1 MKLSKKGLS
10 AITIIGILSV
20 ALFFTYRYMKDRE
33 EDTNN
38 KYQLIYI
45 PKTQDKANDFWTS
58 LLEGTQEAA
67 DEYQVD
73 LKVVSPASEDDY
85 EGQKEL
91 ILEAI
96 EERPDAILISPC
108 RYIEETET
116 ARKVK
121 EAGIKLIL
129 IDSFL
134 NEHIEDAAVTTDNTE
149 AGTKMG
155 EYAKEFLI
163 GDVEPVIGII
173 SHVKGSSTAFD
184 REEGLRLGLGSYSDH
199 IVGRVYSNSTY
210 EEAFDVTVE
219 LLKKNPDINLIF
231 GLNEY
236 SSVGAARAIREMGLS
251 EQVKMVGFDSSKEE
265 IRLLEEGVF
274 SAIIIQEPF
283 VMGYLGV
290 EKAVQ
295 VVNGENS
302 SEKVDSGSIII
313 TKENMYTE
321 ENQKL
326 LFPFWDK

>member
-1 MKLSKKGLS
+1 MKFSKKGLS
-10 AITIIGILSV
+10 AIIIIGIFSV
-20 ALFFTYRYMKDRE
+20 VLLFTYQYMKDRK
-33 EDTNN
+33 EDTNT

-45 PKTQDKANDFWTS
+45 PKTQDEANDFWTA

-73 LKVVSPASEDDY
+73 LKVVSPASEEDY

-91 ILEAI
+91 ILKAI
-96 EERPDAILISPC
+96 EQRPDAILISPC
-108 RYIEETET
+108 RYAEETET

-134 NEHIEDAAVTTDNTE
+134 DEHIEDAAVSTDNTV

-163 GDVEPVIGII
+163 GEDEPVIGII

-184 REEGLRLGLGSYSDH
+184 REEGLRMGLGSYSEN

-236 SSVGAARAIREMGLS
+236 SSVGAARAIREMGLI

-265 IRLLEEGVF
+265 IQLLEEGVF

-302 SEKVDSGSIII
+302 SEKVDSGSILI